1 MGYRQLVRGHVRSIA
16 RAINTAFF
24 RTPASLIAVICNGQL
39 SSPAW
44 ALPETPPCNGHS
56 NADY

>member
-1 MGYRQLVRGHVRSIA
+1 VPVIRHNPRYSHVER
-16 RAINTAFF
+16 RAADHSANIGS
-24 RTPASLIAVICNGQL
+24 SLIAVICNGQL